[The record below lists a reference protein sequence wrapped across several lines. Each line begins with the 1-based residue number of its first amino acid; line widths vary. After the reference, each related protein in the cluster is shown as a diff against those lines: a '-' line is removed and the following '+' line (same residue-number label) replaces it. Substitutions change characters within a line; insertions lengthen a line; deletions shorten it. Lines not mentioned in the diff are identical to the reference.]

1 MKNIITVIT
10 ILFFINFT
18 KGQETLLYHSYI
30 PTASSWDIIKWN
42 VKDTINIPCIL
53 KETVDNQGRVKQ
65 LEFLKNGKLIGD
77 ILCYLANKVTFEYNS
92 NKIIETLYQ
101 GNEVPLATDCEM
113 YYKTVYYLDVDGF
126 ITKTESFAK
135 YDFSKSSKLEIKQ
148 LKEWVPEYVAKL
160 AENETNLEI
169 DYYYHSFAKMNGIYP
184 VQKNFKFT
192 NDNYYDNEPETQ
204 SIVNGI
210 RRLGK
215 N

>member
-1 MKNIITVIT
+1 MKNIITIIT
-10 ILFFINFT
+10 IVFFINFT
-18 KGQETLLYHSYI
+18 KGQDTVLYHSYTA
-30 PTASSWDIIKWN
+30 TASSWDIIKWN
-42 VKDTINIPCIL
+42 VKDTINIPYIL
-53 KETVDNQGRVKQ
+53 QETVDNNGRVKK

-113 YYKTVYYLDVDGF
+113 YYKTIYYLDADGF

-135 YDFSKSSKLEIKQ
+135 YDFSKSSKLEITQ
-148 LKEWVPEYVAKL
+148 LQESVPEYVVKL
-160 AENETNLEI
+160 AENETDMQIN
-169 DYYYHSFAKMNGIYP
+169 YYYHSFAKMNGIYP

-192 NDNYYDNEPETQ
+192 NEDYYGNEPEKA
-204 SIVNGI
+204 SIEKGI
-210 RRLGK
+210 RRLRK

>member
-1 MKNIITVIT
+1 MKKVIT
-10 ILFFINFT
+10 LIIIVFFFNLT
-18 KGQETLLYHSYI
+18 KGQETVLYHCYS

-42 VKDTINIPCIL
+42 VTDTINIPFIL

-77 ILCYLANKVTFEYNS
+77 NLCYLANKVTFEYNS

-101 GNEVPLATDCEM
+101 GNEVMLATDCEM
-113 YYKTVYYLDVDGF
+113 YYKTIYYLDEDGF

-135 YDFSKSSKLEIKQ
+135 YDFSKSDLLEIKQ
-148 LKEWVPEYVAKL
+148 WKEWVPEYVEKL

-184 VQKNFKFT
+184 VQKNFKLT
-192 NDNYYDNEPETQ
+192 NDYYYGDESERE

-210 RRLGK
+210 RKLRK